1 MTRLPVRLVAIA
13 ATALLTG
20 DVLASGGGVSVD
32 AGGAR
37 WREVQWPFLMDEWGT
52 GRAFQC
58 TQPSCAKPVS
68 VYIRTKVGMCGCSVG
83 VEQDDHVD
91 RVSDVDLINGRSV
104 ALASGT
110 PVSFGK
116 MKGLARPY
124 RVENKG
130 EPQQVALAV
139 ALSNNC
145 DAVVATVFSG
155 GRLDPEQ
162 ERAAY
167 AFLDSDT
174 FLKWADANSG
184 YSYR

>member
-1 MTRLPVRLVAIA
+1 MIRALARLVAIA
-13 ATALLTG
+13 AAAFLTG
-20 DVLASGGGVSVD
+20 DVLAIGAGVSVD
-32 AGGAR
+32 AGGAQ

-58 TQPSCAKPVS
+58 TQPFCPKPVS
-68 VYIRTKVGMCGCSVG
+68 VYVRTKVGMCGCSVG

-110 PVSFGK
+110 PVSFGR
-116 MKGLARPY
+116 MKGLSRPY

-130 EPQQVALAV
+130 EPRQVALAV

-145 DAVVATVFSG
+145 DAVVATVVP
-155 GRLDPEQ
+155 GRELDAEQ
-162 ERAAY
+162 KRAAY
-167 AFLDSDT
+167 AFLNSDT
-174 FLKWADANSG
+174 FLHWAEANSG